1 MGASHATTLARRYR
15 AFEVNVNA
23 PGVASLPELGLRGD
37 HSNSKEALSMAENTD
52 WFQQATTEEAKQDR
66 IIFGVWAAR
75 LGILLTLLCV
85 VAYATMA

>member
-1 MGASHATTLARRYR
+1 
-15 AFEVNVNA
+15 
-23 PGVASLPELGLRGD
+23 
-37 HSNSKEALSMAENTD
+37 MAENTD
-52 WFQQATTEEAKQDR
+52 WFEQLTTAEAKQDR

>member
-1 MGASHATTLARRYR
+1 MPRGLRLSR
-15 AFEVNVNA
+15 NSA
-23 PGVASLPELGLRGD
+23 PGAIT
-37 HSNSKEALSMAENTD
+37 SNSKEGAVMAENTD
-52 WFQQATTEEAKQDR
+52 WFEQLTTEEAKQDR

>member
-1 MGASHATTLARRYR
+1 
-15 AFEVNVNA
+15 
-23 PGVASLPELGLRGD
+23 
-37 HSNSKEALSMAENTD
+37 MAENTD
-52 WFQQATTEEAKQDR
+52 WFEQLTTEEAKQDR